1 MTDEFNVIL
10 NEGVFYRNEESLKL
24 YLSEILRSE
33 KTFAQH
39 DIMQDERRKL
49 TF

>member
-24 YLSEILRSE
+24 YFSEILRSP
-33 KTFAQH
+33 KTFTQY
-39 DIMQDERRKL
+39 DIMQNERREL
-49 TF
+49 SF